1 MSVPTRDQS
10 IENPHFTRRRDTR
23 RPLILC
29 LGVIFGLAF
38 TESVISPTKRFYVLL
53 SRLNNTTC
61 DMAEM
66 NRLPLQIVAIIS
78 EFDIFP
84 DTSKIQGPHSK
95 WPAKEC
101 GRAEPSQLP
110 TYASYF
116 RSHRLLYTLAGREQ
130 WGAVVGWHGHRERR
144 DFLDGLAGNSLHTF
158 LHDTWGTKK
167 KENNRIEINVPK

>member
-10 IENPHFTRRRDTR
+10 VENPHFTRRRDTR

-66 NRLPLQIVAIIS
+66 NRLPLQIVAIIRRYALGKYRGPN
-78 EFDIFP
+78 FNWQQ
-84 DTSKIQGPHSK
+84 SKQ
-95 WPAKEC
+95 
-101 GRAEPSQLP
+101 R
-110 TYASYF
+110 
-116 RSHRLLYTLAGREQ
+116 GRESPKEAD
-130 WGAVVGWHGHRERR
+130 GHGSTMMTSWLQMLV
-144 DFLDGLAGNSLHTF
+144 LDL
-158 LHDTWGTKK
+158 DTKFWSKAHSCG
-167 KENNRIEINVPK
+167 